1 MKRKNA
7 LITGAS
13 RGIGL
18 AIAICLKKQGINVLV
33 PDRKELNLLREDSI
47 NNYLN
52 SLKCSID
59 ILVNNAG
66 INILG

>member
-18 AIAICLKKQGINVLV
+18 AIANCLKKQGIDILV
-33 PDRKELNLLREDSI
+33 PGRKELDLLSEDSI
-47 NNYLN
+47 NNYLA
-52 SLKCSID
+52 SLNRPID

-66 INILG
+66 INI